1 MKRKMKKFPLW
12 AIGLVVFVL
21 SIPAISWTNINL
33 QEGNIQESN
42 SVSVSN
48 TGMKVIN
55 ASSADNSALA
65 MFDNY
70 IHDVFVAAGLDKTS
84 MDVNVFRKAVIG
96 YYNFKHGGLL
106 SPDKALITIVDF
118 NRPSTEKRLWII
130 DLANKKLLF
139 NTLVAHGQGSGDNLA
154 KDFSNTANSNQ
165 SSLGFYIANETY
177 SGKHG
182 MSLRLDGMD
191 EGFNT
196 NARDR
201 AVVVHGADYVSQ
213 AFVDQHGRLG
223 RSWGCPA
230 VPAEL
235 SASIINTIKGKT
247 CLYIDGPAANY
258 TSAYLDQKIVTEDFS
273 GQANTMQASL

>member
-1 MKRKMKKFPLW
+1 MKRKMKRFPLW
-12 AIGLVVFVL
+12 GIGLIVLVL
-21 SIPAISWTNINL
+21 SIPAISWTNGSL
-33 QEGNIQESN
+33 TQLNIIESYSTPVAHTN
-42 SVSVSN
+42 
-48 TGMKVIN
+48 MKVIN

-65 MFDNY
+65 MFDDY
-70 IHDVFVAAGLDKTS
+70 IHDIFLAAGLDKTS
-84 MDVNVFRKAVIG
+84 LDINVFRKAVIG
-96 YYNFKHGGLL
+96 YYNFRHGGLL
-106 SPDKALITIVDF
+106 SPDKALISIVDF
-118 NRPSTEKRLWII
+118 NKPSTEKRLWII
-130 DLANKKLLF
+130 DIENKKLLF
-139 NTLVAHGQGSGDNLA
+139 NTLVAHGSGSGENLA
-154 KDFSNTANSNQ
+154 KDFSNTPNSNQ

-182 MSLRLDGMD
+182 LSLRLDGMD

-213 AFVDQHGRLG
+213 AFIDQHGRLG

-230 VPAEL
+230 LPAEL

-258 TSAYLDQKIVTEDFS
+258 TSAYLDQKIVTTDFS
-273 GQANTMQASL
+273 GQANTLQASL